1 MEHGLLVWYIF
12 YNFER
17 VKCMLMRKTV
27 NTNIASLPFIL
38 DENAYEEL
46 RTYLD
51 DIESRLLGDK
61 VSQMTN
67 IERRIANMFDGR
79 LSEEQQVVDLNMV
92 ADAKTMIGSPET
104 FGEVCS
110 SVATPNEEVVAAG
123 AKSPEI
129 VDEEASHYDYPTLLY
144 RSRTEYIIAGV
155 CGGLATY
162 TNLPVRRLRILFVVL
177 TAVGLLTLFAYL
189 LLWYFVPIEPQKLSE
204 SSDDNSVNSK
214 NIE

>member
-1 MEHGLLVWYIF
+1 MVWYIF

-51 DIESRLLGDK
+51 DIESRLSGDK

-110 SVATPNEEVVAAG
+110 SVATPTEEAIAAG
-123 AKSPEI
+123 AKEPESI
-129 VDEEASHYDYPTLLY
+129 DEEASHDDYPTLLY

-162 TNLPVRRLRILFVVL
+162 TNLPVKRLRILFVVL

>member
-1 MEHGLLVWYIF
+1 
-12 YNFER
+12 
-17 VKCMLMRKTV
+17 MLMRKTV

-110 SVATPNEEVVAAG
+110 SVATPTEEVVAAG

-162 TNLPVRRLRILFVVL
+162 TNLPVKRLRILFVVL

-214 NIE
+214 I

>member
-1 MEHGLLVWYIF
+1 
-12 YNFER
+12 
-17 VKCMLMRKTV
+17 MLMRKTV

-110 SVATPNEEVVAAG
+110 SVATPTEEVVAEG
-123 AKSPEI
+123 AKEPEI

-155 CGGLATY
+155 CGGLAAY
-162 TNLPVRRLRILFVVL
+162 TNLPVKRLRILFVVL

-214 NIE
+214 I

>member
-1 MEHGLLVWYIF
+1 MLVWYIF

-110 SVATPNEEVVAAG
+110 SVATPTEEVVAAG
-123 AKSPEI
+123 AKSPESI
-129 VDEEASHYDYPTLLY
+129 DEEASHDDYPTLLY

-162 TNLPVRRLRILFVVL
+162 TNLPVKRLRILFVVL

-204 SSDDNSVNSK
+204 SSDDNSVNS
-214 NIE
+214 

>member
-1 MEHGLLVWYIF
+1 MLVWYIF

-17 VKCMLMRKTV
+17 VKCMLMRKTI
-27 NTNIASLPFIL
+27 NANIASLPFIL

-46 RTYLD
+46 RAYLN
-51 DIESRLLGDK
+51 DIECRLSGDK

-110 SVATPNEEVVAAG
+110 SVATPTEEVVAAG
-123 AKSPEI
+123 AKEPEI

-162 TNLPVRRLRILFVVL
+162 TNLPVKRLRILFVVL

-214 NIE
+214 I

>member
-51 DIESRLLGDK
+51 DIESRLSDDK

-110 SVATPNEEVVAAG
+110 SVATPTEEAIAAG
-123 AKSPEI
+123 AKSLESI
-129 VDEEASHYDYPTLLY
+129 DEEASHYDYPTLLY

-162 TNLPVRRLRILFVVL
+162 TNLPVKRLRILFVVL

-214 NIE
+214 I

>member
-1 MEHGLLVWYIF
+1 
-12 YNFER
+12 
-17 VKCMLMRKTV
+17 MRKTV

-61 VSQMTN
+61 VSQMAN

-110 SVATPNEEVVAAG
+110 SVATPTEEVVAAG
-123 AKSPEI
+123 AKEPEI
-129 VDEEASHYDYPTLLY
+129 VEEEVVVSHYDYPTLLY

-162 TNLPVRRLRILFVVL
+162 TNLPVKRLRILFVVL

-214 NIE
+214 I

>member
-1 MEHGLLVWYIF
+1 
-12 YNFER
+12 
-17 VKCMLMRKTV
+17 MLMRKTI
-27 NTNIASLPFIL
+27 NANIASLPFIL

-46 RTYLD
+46 RAYLN
-51 DIESRLLGDK
+51 DIECRLSGDK

-92 ADAKTMIGSPET
+92 ADAKTMIGSPDT

-110 SVATPNEEVVAAG
+110 SVATIAEE
-123 AKSPEI
+123 S
-129 VDEEASHYDYPTLLY
+129 VDEVADEPEVIEEPKAINEATPHNGDPTLLY
-144 RSRTEYIIAGV
+144 RSRKDYIIAGV

-162 TNLPVRRLRILFVVL
+162 TRLPVKRLRILFVVL

-214 NIE
+214 I

>member
-1 MEHGLLVWYIF
+1 
-12 YNFER
+12 
-17 VKCMLMRKTV
+17 MRKTV

-110 SVATPNEEVVAAG
+110 SVATPTEEVIAAG

-214 NIE
+214 I

>member
-1 MEHGLLVWYIF
+1 
-12 YNFER
+12 
-17 VKCMLMRKTV
+17 MLMRKTV

-61 VSQMTN
+61 VSQMAN

-110 SVATPNEEVVAAG
+110 SVATPTEEVVAAG
-123 AKSPEI
+123 AKEPEI
-129 VDEEASHYDYPTLLY
+129 VEEEVVVSHYDYPTLLY

-162 TNLPVRRLRILFVVL
+162 TNLPVKRLRILFVVL

-214 NIE
+214 I

>member
-1 MEHGLLVWYIF
+1 MLVWYIF

-110 SVATPNEEVVAAG
+110 SVATPTEEVVAAG
-123 AKSPEI
+123 AKSPESI
-129 VDEEASHYDYPTLLY
+129 DEEASHYDYPTLLY

-162 TNLPVRRLRILFVVL
+162 TNLPVKRLRILFVVL

-189 LLWYFVPIEPQKLSE
+189 LLWYFVPIEPQNLSE

>member
-110 SVATPNEEVVAAG
+110 SVATPTEEVVAAG
-123 AKSPEI
+123 AKSLEI
-129 VDEEASHYDYPTLLY
+129 VDEEASHDDYPTLLY

-162 TNLPVRRLRILFVVL
+162 TNLPVKQLRILFVVL

-204 SSDDNSVNSK
+204 SSDDNSVNS
-214 NIE
+214 

>member
-1 MEHGLLVWYIF
+1 MLVWYIF

-17 VKCMLMRKTV
+17 LKCMLMRKTI
-27 NTNIASLPFIL
+27 NANIGSLPFIL

-46 RTYLD
+46 RAYLN
-51 DIESRLLGDK
+51 DIECRLSGDR

-92 ADAKTMIGSPET
+92 ADAKTMIGSPDT

-110 SVATPNEEVVAAG
+110 AVATIAEESVAAG
-123 AKSPEI
+123 AKSPESI
-129 VDEEASHYDYPTLLY
+129 DEEASHYDYPTLLY

-162 TNLPVRRLRILFVVL
+162 TNLPVKRLRILFVVL

-214 NIE
+214 I

>member
-1 MEHGLLVWYIF
+1 
-12 YNFER
+12 
-17 VKCMLMRKTV
+17 MRKTV

-104 FGEVCS
+104 FGEICS
-110 SVATPNEEVVAAG
+110 SVATPTEEVVAAE

-129 VDEEASHYDYPTLLY
+129 VEEEASHYDYPTLLY

-162 TNLPVRRLRILFVVL
+162 TNLPVKRLRILFVVL

>member
-1 MEHGLLVWYIF
+1 
-12 YNFER
+12 
-17 VKCMLMRKTV
+17 MLMRKTV

-110 SVATPNEEVVAAG
+110 SVATPTEEVVAAG
-123 AKSPEI
+123 AKSPESI
-129 VDEEASHYDYPTLLY
+129 DEEASHYDYPTLLY

-214 NIE
+214 I

>member
-1 MEHGLLVWYIF
+1 
-12 YNFER
+12 
-17 VKCMLMRKTV
+17 MRKTV

-110 SVATPNEEVVAAG
+110 SVATPTEEVVAAG
-123 AKSPEI
+123 AKSPESI
-129 VDEEASHYDYPTLLY
+129 DEEAAHYDYPTLLY

-162 TNLPVRRLRILFVVL
+162 TNLPVKRLRILFVVL

-214 NIE
+214 I

>member
-1 MEHGLLVWYIF
+1 MLVWYIF

-110 SVATPNEEVVAAG
+110 SVATPTEEVVAAG
-123 AKSPEI
+123 AKEPESI
-129 VDEEASHYDYPTLLY
+129 DEEASHDDYPTLLY

-162 TNLPVRRLRILFVVL
+162 TNLPVKRLRILFVVL

-189 LLWYFVPIEPQKLSE
+189 LLWYFVPIEPQNLSE

-214 NIE
+214 I

>member
-1 MEHGLLVWYIF
+1 
-12 YNFER
+12 
-17 VKCMLMRKTV
+17 MRKTV

-110 SVATPNEEVVAAG
+110 SVATPTEEVVAAR
-123 AKSPEI
+123 AKEPEI
-129 VDEEASHYDYPTLLY
+129 VDEEASHDDYPTLLY

-162 TNLPVRRLRILFVVL
+162 TNLSVKRLRILFVVL

-214 NIE
+214 I

>member
-1 MEHGLLVWYIF
+1 
-12 YNFER
+12 
-17 VKCMLMRKTV
+17 MRKTV

-110 SVATPNEEVVAAG
+110 SVATPTEEVVAAG
-123 AKSPEI
+123 AKSLEI

-162 TNLPVRRLRILFVVL
+162 TNLPVKRLRILFVVL